1 MALAA
6 EEMHSGSSSN
16 NSSVSPDNK
25 PASNDAA
32 TAKMSKGKGSQEGKR
47 QMRSAREMGRKRKAN
62 DGASTEGETETAEP
76 AQTQLQQ
83 RMQQSWTNRTR
94 REQEMK
100 RWSCSRLTD

>member
-1 MALAA
+1 
-6 EEMHSGSSSN
+6 
-16 NSSVSPDNK
+16 
-25 PASNDAA
+25 
-32 TAKMSKGKGSQEGKR
+32 
-47 QMRSAREMGRKRKAN
+47 MGRKRKAN

-100 RWSCSRLTD
+100 RWSCSRLTDQLQVTTVKWWRGIVNQRQRQQWVHAGWHTEEQEDK